1 VRSPTLTS
9 NRYETPD
16 VSRRMLT
23 DLDSVSR
30 EKIHSE
36 TEREREITMER
47 GTTTRGE
54 RDERVGTA
62 VAPAIR
68 DPMRDAFGM
77 RRLRIPDCRFG

>member
-1 VRSPTLTS
+1 
-9 NRYETPD
+9 
-16 VSRRMLT
+16 MLT

-30 EKIHSE
+30 EKIHNE

-47 GTTTRGE
+47 GATTRGE

-68 DPMRDAFGM
+68 DPMRSGCIGCAFPIVDSDEP
-77 RRLRIPDCRFG
+77 LHD